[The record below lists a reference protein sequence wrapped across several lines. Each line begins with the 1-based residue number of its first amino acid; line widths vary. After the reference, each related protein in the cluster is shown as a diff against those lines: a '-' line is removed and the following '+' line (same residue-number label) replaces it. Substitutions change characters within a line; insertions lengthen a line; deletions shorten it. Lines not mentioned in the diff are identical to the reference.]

1 MSRLNRAYPG
11 KDTTYVVDFVN
22 EPEDVLAA
30 FRQYFTTAELASVS
44 DPNVVLDLRAKLE
57 ATGFFDRYE
66 VDRVAKVAVKPKAT
80 QGELDAAI
88 TPVSL
93 RLLTRF
99 RAAKA
104 ASLAEPGGSRAFQ
117 AAKDE
122 MAALVLFK
130 GDLATYTRVY
140 EFLGQMFD
148 YGNTDFEKLYLFAK
162 LLVPLLEYGRE
173 RDGVDLSA
181 LRLTHHRMRDL
192 GQRQLNLG
200 AEDAADKLKPVT
212 DAGSGAVQDKQKKR
226 WEEIIAALS
235 GLFGD
240 GLTEGDM
247 VSFYEAPERKMMESD
262 VLRNQAAANTK
273 EHFVHSSA
281 LPDELMNAIMD
292 TMAVHQSM
300 SRQALNS
307 DAIRAAMLAT
317 RLAQGGLWEAFRQRT
332 DAAGHA

>member
-1 MSRLNRAYPG
+1 MSEAGVVERAVRRFQPC
-11 KDTTYVVDFVN
+11 
-22 EPEDVLAA
+22 
-30 FRQYFTTAELASVS
+30 FRAVERTDRIVAKVSAPDWVASVS

-57 ATGFFDRYE
+57 ATGLFDRFE

-99 RAAKA
+99 KAAKA
-104 ASLAEPGGSRAFQ
+104 ASLVEPEGSRAFQ

-130 GDLATYTRVY
+130 GDLGTYARVY

-148 YGNTDFEKLYLFAK
+148 YGNTDYEKLYLFAK

-226 WEEIIAALS
+226 LEEIIAALS

-240 GLTEGDM
+240 GLTEGDL
-247 VSFYEAPERKMMESD
+247 VSFQEAVERKMMESD
-262 VLRNQAAANTK
+262 VLRNQAAANTR
-273 EHFVHSSA
+273 
-281 LPDELMNAIMD
+281 LRTQLRPPDEDSGECDGGVEVPCELVVACC
-292 TMAVHQSM
+292 H
-300 SRQALNS
+300 
-307 DAIRAAMLAT
+307 AAPIL
-317 RLAQGGLWEAFRQRT
+317 EV
-332 DAAGHA
+332 